1 MSLKINTDKV
11 SDIINK
17 IDEITGSKKDSFDE
31 KKGTVIENAKN
42 YAETWPSNTAKIEK
56 LMRSIDVT
64 VPRHQA
70 RFYVGGI
77 FSNDFQQE
85 IYDAA
90 VQHAKRNAAEDELK
104 KARDVAKGIAGTLD
118 TQIVTKMTSVVET
131 LKEVRDSMHEVLDYV
146 QIFEESEVPNF
157 SVEIVKGTGERIQRY
172 REDLN
177 ITDPGFWGWGSKD
190 PLNDLLNN
198 SNALRDTGGVVAPS
212 TISVSIPEG
221 KRDYSDTKSTE
232 GGSTQH
238 PPLSF
243 LTDDNT
249 KYTAHSDGSGSNPK
263 TVDIPYGS
271 VSNGNRQDE
280 PIYRKPNSNY
290 QPIRSIQTDD
300 DGKDLNDSS
309 YSPSTKDDNSR
320 IGDLRYQIN
329 QDKKNST
336 GGNVENQYVSNNNG
350 SSSTNI
356 NDGSGSSTLVSS
368 NIDDSKVKANQ
379 LDNST
384 SIADNIGMLTGRTES
399 NDSSFSQFDNSHKSG
414 LAGALGIVAGG
425 PSVGISGGLGG
436 VTNPGVDMFSG
447 LNGLNGVNIPNISI
461 GGYNPY
467 SINIGSGSTLNFSN
481 FDSSSLYNNV
491 NFYTTPG
498 METIQSPNQLLEQ
511 LNSLP
516 ESIRKRISSMDL
528 DNRAESAYFNS
539 MSNEEF
545 DDIKNKQITKFRS
558 MTKEQIK
565 DRLKKQGYT
574 DEEIEIIANNEN
586 IGVIAFLVGE
596 QNVTME
602 ALRKA
607 ITPDGVVLE
616 EDKDERPSLEELVSG
631 EAAAKLL
638 NPYQDEEVRKAVEEY
653 EYAKEKFNRA
663 VSKSNASSKALK
675 VANEKLRK
683 TRIDIEQI
691 DGKDINKWTKEHIVK
706 YNDCVKIFM
715 EEKENATND
724 LIATL
729 NAEKE
734 FQVAMEALKE
744 AKAKFN
750 KKMAEAVSVDPS
762 VLLLIEQNKKK
773 KENGEETEKEPKQEP
788 FAMIS
793 KKMVMPDLQMHN
805 IGDVEILEETGSLSA
820 SDKAV
825 VEQSVSQSVET
836 YQTEQPVV
844 ENKPAENVPKEETVG
859 SMEING
865 KKIQITKPTNNFVE
879 APEKE

>member
-1 MSLKINTDKV
+1 MSLKISTEKLG
-11 SDIINK
+11 DIINK
-17 IDEITGSKKDSFDE
+17 INEIVGDRKQLFDE
-31 KKGTVIENAKN
+31 KKQTLVDNANTYADGWPDDETKKN
-42 YAETWPSNTAKIEK
+42 NLMAKIK
-56 LMRSIDVT
+56 VHLD
-64 VPRHQA
+64 RHQA
-70 RFYVGGI
+70 RFYLGGV
-77 FSNDFQQE
+77 FDGVFQEE
-85 IYDAA
+85 IYNAA
-90 VQHAKRNAAEDELK
+90 VTKKKLDEAIKALET
-104 KARDVAKGIAGTLD
+104 ARDTAKHIVGELDSGIARIMTNVLKLLVEVGTS
-118 TQIVTKMTSVVET
+118 M
-131 LKEVRDSMHEVLDYV
+131 KEVSDAIE
-146 QIFEESEVPNF
+146 IFEQSDVPNF
-157 SVEIVKGTGERIQRY
+157 TEEIAEGMGERITEY
-172 REDLN
+172 RNSFGIPNTSSL
-177 ITDPGFWGWGSKD
+177 PGLWGGPSD
-190 PLNDLLNN
+190 PLSDLLNN
-198 SNALRDTGGVVAPS
+198 TGAAGATGTIVAPS
-212 TISVSIPEG
+212 TYSISIPEE
-221 KRDYSDTKSTE
+221 KRDYSGTQGTVGDAKHPEISSL
-232 GGSTQH
+232 GIGPYNDNAGFGSDYG
-238 PPLSF
+238 
-243 LTDDNT
+243 DDNT
-249 KYTAHSDGSGSNPK
+249 KKYIDK
-263 TVDIPYGS
+263 PYGLS
-271 VSNGNRQDE
+271 SSSNNRDE
-280 PIYRKPNSNY
+280 PNILPNGPKPSTR
-290 QPIRSIQTDD
+290 QPVSKDDKDGLGDNQFVPNGLDD
-300 DGKDLNDSS
+300 DKIGDISGKIDDEKRKTPAGNAASQYVNNQGNDSS
-309 YSPSTKDDNSR
+309 GTDGSPIPVSTYVDNS
-320 IGDLRYQIN
+320 
-329 QDKKNST
+329 KT
-336 GGNVENQYVSNNNG
+336 
-350 SSSTNI
+350 
-356 NDGSGSSTLVSS
+356 
-368 NIDDSKVKANQ
+368 KAEQ
-379 LDNST
+379 LGNST
-384 SIADNIGMLTGRTES
+384 SIDDNVGLLTGRTGTS
-399 NDSSFSQFDNSHKSG
+399 NFSSSQFDTSHKSS
-414 LAGALGIVAGG
+414 LAGALGIVTGG
-425 PSVGISGGLGG
+425 STFGMPSGIGGTAASGVDLFSGMNGLG
-436 VTNPGVDMFSG
+436 
-447 LNGLNGVNIPNISI
+447 GVNIPNVSI

-467 SINIGSGSTLNFSN
+467 SINIGSGSSLNFSN
-481 FDSSSLYNNV
+481 FDSSNLYNNV

-498 METIQSPNQLLEQ
+498 LDTIQSPNQLLEH

-516 ESIRKRISSMDL
+516 ESVRKKIASMDL
-528 DNRAESAYFNS
+528 DNRAESAYYNS

-545 DDIKNKQITKFRS
+545 DEVKQKQITKFRS

-565 DRLKKQGYT
+565 ERLKKQGYT

-602 ALRKA
+602 ALRRA

-631 EAAAKLL
+631 EAAAQLL

-805 IGDVEILEETGSLSA
+805 IDDVEILEETGSLSA